1 MIDLHRVAPFA
12 AAAVLVA
19 AAAWLPGVEAAEA
32 AGGRSANDHTRQLD
46 PERPIDAR
54 KGPFFGLRVN
64 SMDVT
69 GEARTLACYEY
80 TCPGLLPGEEPQ
92 AYQFVRH
99 AFRRSLVRPLAC
111 DEILP
116 LAFVGHDVRYSADVL
131 TSRWI
136 RRRGPSGTPIG
147 GFVGKLYVNAT
158 LEVADGDAE
167 RTVTIP
173 FMDLN
178 LIGTTGMRPGRSTG
192 SDDPDAVDDRCDA
205 PLHDEGWYQGR
216 FHVPG
221 LRKIEKLVRPD
232 SAAHI
237 RILRRLAGSV
247 IAGSFEGRLVLAGST
262 TDESDH
268 CDLAGARWWFDGLLG
283 HRCRGVS
290 PDPRVE
296 QRREPAVDRFD
307 GIR

>member
-1 MIDLHRVAPFA
+1 VAAGLVGAAAFLPGA
-12 AAAVLVA
+12 AAAEVA
-19 AAAWLPGVEAAEA
+19 R
-32 AGGRSANDHTRQLD
+32 GRSSNDHTRQID
-46 PERPIDAR
+46 PERPIDAKR
-54 KGPFFGLRVN
+54 GPFFGLRVN
-64 SMDVT
+64 SMDVA
-69 GEARTLACYEY
+69 GQARTLACYEY
-80 TCPGLLPGEEPQ
+80 VCAGLLPRDEPES
-92 AYQFVRH
+92 YQFVRH
-99 AFRRSLVRPLAC
+99 AFRHAGLQPLAC

-116 LAFVGHDVRYSADVL
+116 VAFVGHDVRYSADVL

-136 RRRGPSGTPIG
+136 RKRGPSGTPIG

-158 LEVADGDAE
+158 LPVQDGDAE

-173 FMDLN
+173 FMDLT
-178 LIGTTGMRPGRSTG
+178 LIGTTGMRPGRSSTA
-192 SDDPDAVDDRCDA
+192 DDPDAVTDRCDV

-247 IAGSFEGRLVLAGST
+247 VAGSFEGRLALAPSSS
-262 TDESDH
+262 DESDH

-283 HRCRGVS
+283 YSCRGVI

-296 QRREPAVDRFD
+296 QVRERPVDRFD
-307 GIR
+307 GVR